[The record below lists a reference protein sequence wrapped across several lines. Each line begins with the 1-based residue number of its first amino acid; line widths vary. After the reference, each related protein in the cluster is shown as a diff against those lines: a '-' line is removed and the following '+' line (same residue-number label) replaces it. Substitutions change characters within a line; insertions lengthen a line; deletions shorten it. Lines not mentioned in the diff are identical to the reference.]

1 MTNKRLTFMP
11 GRTCAVALAFA
22 SACLAQV
29 SVWAQ
34 EAGTTIRIGQ
44 GTFSIMPKN
53 SSLDAG
59 AQAETWTETGT
70 NSQRWEVQTASSNTC
85 YLVNVYTRNYLA
97 SVGSTTA
104 GASVSVQDRASAAT
118 RGRWEL
124 VPVEGK
130 EGQYIIFAGTTR
142 RNALSVADDI
152 VDGGTLKL
160 VAVEKADSSQFV
172 WTVQPCEAR
181 PNEFTTEIRDDM
193 MEKWKA
199 HYYHKANTGYVIG
212 NGGWWGD
219 AEMFEVVLDALETTG
234 DPAYATMFE
243 NLYTNFISRK
253 TGNWITGNGY
263 NEFND
268 DIAWMCIACVR
279 AYLLTGVNK
288 YLSTAKTNFDGM
300 YRRAATYDNGTLVWK
315 QGNGGTN
322 SCINGPAA
330 VCACYLG
337 IALQNE
343 DYFKKAATIYAGER
357 GLLYNINAQGVFNGQ
372 VYDSGDPVKG
382 TVGNTWA
389 STYNQGTSLG
399 AAVMLYEHFGN
410 DLYRSDADAI
420 MNWTAKNLANSH
432 GVIKVCQTVNGDLT
446 GFKGILM
453 RYVRRYAASL
463 GHPEWYSWLAKNA
476 YHAWNNRN
484 SAGISMSA
492 WLTKTSEDF
501 YHPDGGNFNTDG
513 VGAFTAVSAAFN
525 AHLGVVDKRDAYSP
539 MQAQEFN
546 FLRATP
552 IYASG
557 NDDDG
562 TGYAGAMRK
571 DHYVGYRNVDFGTSY
586 ASHIILRARLYRLT
600 SVLNVYLDAP
610 SAVQGGTLVCTIKPQ
625 DDADRSGWVTLER
638 ALDMP
643 ITGQHDLYFVASGSA
658 GVDLAALNW
667 FQFAA
672 RNTLFHSVLSH
683 QGRYS
688 TGMTDEANSL
698 GALFDVSPVTQFE
711 GVAQEVSEAWV
722 QYDAPAPVLLQ
733 GYSLFAGLAAGADP
747 TGWTLL
753 GSNDGQDWHALH
765 EVNDT
770 TIAARGQRLMYDVT
784 STNAYSHFRLL
795 LRGKDLQT
803 TYRLAEWQ
811 LLGRSITPV
820 DITADGGTADT
831 CATLIDHHG
840 LTPVAVPEGGVVYR
854 AAGNYVLSHYTL
866 TTDASAEPT
875 SWVLEGSNNGTAW
888 QTIDERQQAL
898 FAYPATTA
906 TFVVPSASPYIWYR
920 LRMTGE
926 GESRLAQWQLFG
938 TLSAGIFYPDASRL
952 FSVTAPDGSSQQAL
966 VDDSVSTSSTVTG
979 DSLYWIL
986 ESPLAVR
993 PIAYSVVA
1001 AANRDQTPTA
1011 VSVRGID
1018 ADGNATVLSTRN
1030 LSLNARGSRYT
1041 STMATSKNFT
1051 RFQLLVTQTVDPE
1064 ARAASL
1070 TGFELYGTCLVQ
1082 PGTEQM
1088 PAPESVE
1095 ATAEGVSASEAVS
1108 RLNDQNRLTCY
1119 RANFADSVAITFSYA
1134 APATIETYT
1143 ITAGKDHEEY
1153 NPTDWELQ
1161 GSADGVDWVTLDS
1174 RQGELFSHRY
1184 ATQFYSLS
1192 QPATYAHY
1200 RLVVHGVNGGTQLQM
1215 TEVQLLSLSV
1225 GTSLLP
1231 TPASLPTASMQVTG
1245 GQVRVSTTE
1254 AATFCAYDLQGRML
1268 DARRVPSGETL
1279 VPLPDAQGVVV
1290 LVLRMQGG
1298 SLVRKVRL

>member
-11 GRTCAVALAFA
+11 GRACAVALALA
-22 SACLAQV
+22 SAWLSQV
-29 SVWAQ
+29 SAWAL
-34 EAGTTIRIGQ
+34 EAGATIRIGQ
-44 GTFSIMPKN
+44 GTYSIMPKN

-70 NSQRWEVQTASSNTC
+70 NSQRWELRSASSGTC
-85 YLVNVYTRNYLA
+85 YLVNAYTGYYLA
-97 SVGSTTA
+97 AVGSVTA
-104 GASVSVQDRASAAT
+104 GASVSVQDRTSAAT

-130 EGQYIIFAGTTR
+130 EGQYVIYANTTR
-142 RNALSVADDI
+142 RYALSVPEAI
-152 VDGGTLKL
+152 ADGGTLKL
-160 VAVEKADSSQFV
+160 LAVDKADSSQYV
-172 WTVQPCEAR
+172 WTVQECEAR
-181 PNEFTTEIRDDM
+181 PNELTSEVRDDM

-199 HYYHKANTGYVIG
+199 HYYHKASTGYVIG

-234 DPAYATMFE
+234 DPQYATMFE
-243 NLYTNFISRK
+243 NLYTNFIVRK
-253 TGNWITGNGY
+253 TGNWISGNGY

-268 DIAWMCIACVR
+268 DISWMCIACVR
-279 AYLLTGVNK
+279 AYLLTGVTK

-337 IALQNE
+337 LALKNE
-343 DYFKKAATIYAGER
+343 SYFEKAATIYAGER

-382 TVGNTWA
+382 TVSNTWS

-399 AAVMLYEHFGN
+399 AAVMLYEHYGR
-410 DLYRSDADAI
+410 DQYRSDADAI

-432 GVIKVCQTVNGDLT
+432 GIIKVCQTVNGDLT

-463 GHPEWYSWLAKNA
+463 GHPEWYAWLAQNG

-484 SAGISMSA
+484 SQGISMSA
-492 WLTKTSEDF
+492 WLTKTAEDF
-501 YHPDGGNFNTDG
+501 YYSDGGNFDTDG

-525 AHLGVVDKRDAYSP
+525 AHLGVVDERDAYSP

-546 FLRATP
+546 FLRGTP
-552 IYASG
+552 IQASG

-571 DHYVGYRNVDFGTSY
+571 DHYVGYRNVDFGTAY

-600 SVLNVYLDAP
+600 SVLSVYLDAP
-610 SAVQGGTLVCTIKPQ
+610 SATQGTLVCTIKPQ
-625 DDADRSGWVTLER
+625 DDADRDGWVTLER

-643 ITGQHDLYFVASGSA
+643 VTGKHDVYFVASGSA
-658 GVDLAALNW
+658 GIDLAAINW
-667 FQFAA
+667 FQFAV
-672 RNTLFHSVLSH
+672 RNTLFPSVLSP
-683 QGRYS
+683 QGRLS
-688 TGMTDEANSL
+688 TSMTDAGGTLSSL
-698 GALFDVSPVTQFE
+698 IDASPVTQFE
-711 GVAQEVSEAWV
+711 GVVQEASEAWV

-753 GSNDGQDWHALH
+753 GSTDGHDWHALH
-765 EVNDT
+765 EVAEVA
-770 TIAARGQRLMYDVT
+770 IAARGQRLMYDVPAT
-784 STNAYSHFRLL
+784 DAYSHFRLV
-795 LRGKDLQT
+795 LRGKELQT
-803 TYRLAEWQ
+803 TFRLAEWQ
-811 LLGRSITPV
+811 LLGRSIAPV
-820 DITADGGTADT
+820 DITADGGAADT
-831 CATLIDHHG
+831 CAALIDHQG
-840 LTPVAVPEGGVVYR
+840 LTPVVMPEGGVMYR

-866 TTDASAEPT
+866 TTAPDAAPT
-875 SWVLEGSNNGTAW
+875 AWVLEGSNNGTVW
-888 QTIDERQQAL
+888 TSIDERQQAL

-906 TFVVPSASPYIWYR
+906 TFDVQGASSYVWYR
-920 LRMTGE
+920 LRTTGE

-938 TLSAGIFYPDASRL
+938 TLSAGAFYPDVSRL
-952 FSVTAPDGSSQQAL
+952 FSVAGPDGSSQQAL
-966 VDDSVSTSSTVTG
+966 LDDSVATSSTVTG
-979 DSLYWIL
+979 DSLYWL
-986 ESPLAVR
+986 MESPLAVR

-1001 AANRDQTPTA
+1001 AASREQTPAA
-1011 VSVRGID
+1011 VSVRGLD
-1018 ADGNATVLSTRN
+1018 DVGNATVLSTRN

-1051 RFQLLVTQTVDPE
+1051 RFQLLVTETTDPD

-1070 TGFELYGTCLVQ
+1070 TGFELYGTCMAQ

-1095 ATAEGVSASEAVS
+1095 ASAEGVSASEVVS

-1134 APATIETYT
+1134 APVTIETYA
-1143 ITAGKDHEEY
+1143 ITAGKDREEC
-1153 NPTDWELQ
+1153 NPTEWELQ
-1161 GSADGVDWVTLDS
+1161 GSADGVDWVSLDS
-1174 RQGELFSHRY
+1174 RQGEQFSHRY
-1184 ATQFYSLS
+1184 ATQFYSLA

-1200 RLVVHGVNGGTQLQM
+1200 RLVVHAVNGGTQLQM
-1215 TEVQLLSLSV
+1215 TEVQLLSMNV

-1231 TPASLPTASMQVTG
+1231 TPASLATASMQVMG

-1268 DARRVPSGETL
+1268 DARRVPQGESL

-1290 LVLRMQGG
+1290 LVLRVQGG
-1298 SLVRKVRL
+1298 TLVRKVRL